1 MKKFNVLLI
10 LFITLILSFSV
21 NAQLFISDNSYV
33 FNKGALVYVTTD
45 VELQGDVDVN
55 LVPSNFYLR
64 NEGQLLQG
72 GTVANGSNKG
82 TGQLSVFQDGTSN
95 NYGYNYWCSPVGVAA
110 AAIGNNVFSL
120 NPVIRRATSVTG
132 FDIPNYI
139 TSSYNGFTTNAG
151 LTISAAWIY
160 KYTTSSDY
168 SQWSYVGPTGT
179 VNSGLGF
186 TMKGVTGD
194 DNTPGIGEAS
204 LNNPIGAGGI
214 NDNQR
219 YDFRGKPNDGIISI
233 PVLAPTGGTQYPNS
247 TLTGNPYPSAINL
260 NYFLLENS
268 GYTVNY
274 TTGVYNFIGGP
285 TQLING
291 NAYYWEHIKPANTHN
306 LTGYVGGY
314 GYYSPNGVTANSPG
328 SYNNPSWN
336 TYNIDGSVNTTFP
349 GAGVPY
355 KRMFCPI
362 GQGFMVQGFV
372 NGNALMKNIYRAFV
386 KEGAGNNSEFER
398 NASTTSSVDG
408 ENWQAIVNVANVDY
422 TQFSKADVPQIKIHT
437 VINNQSTKEN
447 TLAFNPNTTDGFDV
461 AMDVISYESNPP
473 VDAYFSIAGYSN
485 PFVITTLAFGIDKR
499 IPFTLKAETASIFK
513 VNVGNLINFSASD
526 NIYLFDGQTGIY
538 HDIKNGFFEISLPVG
553 THSNRFEITFT
564 NTALSVDTN
573 VSNIFNI
580 VQNNINQVI
589 LVSNPK
595 SIEVKSVGLF
605 DITGKLIFKKVNLG
619 VKTTYEFS
627 TTGLSDGVY
636 LVKLYDVYGKSISQ
650 KIIVEKVK

>member
-1 MKKFNVLLI
+1 M
-10 LFITLILSFSV
+10 TLILSF
-21 NAQLFISDNSYV
+21 NANGQLFIKDNSYI
-33 FNKGALVYVTTD
+33 FNKGSLVYVTND

-82 TGQLSVFQDGTSN
+82 TGHLSVFQDGTSN
-95 NYGYNYWCSPVGVAA
+95 NYGYNYWCSPVGVGAVAA
-110 AAIGNNVFSL
+110 GNNVFSL
-120 NPVIRRATSVTG
+120 NPIIRRPTSVTG
-132 FDIPNYI
+132 FDVPNYI

-160 KYTTSSDY
+160 KYSTSSDY

-204 LNNPIGAGGI
+204 FNNPIGAGGI

-233 PVLAPTGGTQYPNS
+233 PVLAPTLGTQYPNS

-274 TTGVYNFIGGP
+274 TTGIYNFIGGP
-285 TQLING
+285 TQVING

-314 GYYSPNGVTANSPG
+314 GYYAPNGVTANSPG
-328 SYNNPSWN
+328 TYNNPSWS
-336 TYNIDGSVNTTFP
+336 TYNIDGSVNTTFA
-349 GAGVPY
+349 GAGVAY

-362 GQGFMVQGFV
+362 GQGFMVQGYA
-372 NGNALMKNIYRAFV
+372 NGNAVMKNIYRAFV
-386 KEGAGNNSEFER
+386 KEGSGNNSEFEK
-398 NASTTSSVDG
+398 NSSTSSSVDG
-408 ENWQAIVNVANVDY
+408 ENWDAIANVAGVDY
-422 TQFSKADVPQIKIHT
+422 TQFSNAQVPQIKIHT
-437 VINNQSTKEN
+437 ILNNQSTKEI

-473 VDAYFSIAGYSN
+473 TDAYFSIAGNSN
-485 PFVITTLAFGIDKR
+485 PFVITTLAFDINKR
-499 IPFTLKAETASIFK
+499 VPFTLKAEDTSTFK
-513 VNVGNLINFSASD
+513 INVGDIINFSGSE
-526 NIYLFDGQTGIY
+526 NIYLFDVQTGIY
-538 HDIKNGFFEISLPVG
+538 HDIKNGFFEINLPVG
-553 THSNRFEITFT
+553 TYTNRFEVTFI
-564 NTALSVDTN
+564 NSALSIDN
-573 VSNIFNI
+573 SALMNFSI
-580 VQNNINQVI
+580 VQNNTNQLLSI
-589 LVSNPK
+589 SNPK
-595 SIEVKSVGLF
+595 SLDVKSVGLF
-605 DITGKLIFKKVNLG
+605 DITGKLIFKKINLG
-619 VKTTYEFS
+619 VKSTYEFS
-627 TTGLSDGVY
+627 TSGLSDGLY
-636 LVKLYDVYGKSISQ
+636 LVKLNDINGKSIGQ
-650 KIIVEKVK
+650 KIIIEKVK